1 MSKIGVGE
9 LNDWKNSV
17 AGVDWYEYMSITPY
31 YVFGDGDYTKIQ
43 SNIALYLVGEKDYAK
58 SLEIVLNI
66 GYQQDKQE
74 ALNLFKRTIKQVEQ
88 LLNAGID
95 MLWIENKIE
104 VGGDIELEIFGN
116 KTSDSNYVEP
126 PKRPSYPEACG
137 LRHLAFRVTNIEEVV
152 KELEQKGISC
162 QPIRKDTFTGEKMTF
177 FADPD
182 GLPLELHE

>member
-1 MSKIGVGE
+1 
-9 LNDWKNSV
+9 
-17 AGVDWYEYMSITPY
+17 MSITPY

-104 VGGDIELEIFGN
+104 VGGDIELEKCTLTLSKEEFELISTY
-116 KTSDSNYVEP
+116 KLTIQAK
-126 PKRPSYPEACG
+126 PKR
-137 LRHLAFRVTNIEEVV
+137 
-152 KELEQKGISC
+152 
-162 QPIRKDTFTGEKMTF
+162 
-177 FADPD
+177 
-182 GLPLELHE
+182 